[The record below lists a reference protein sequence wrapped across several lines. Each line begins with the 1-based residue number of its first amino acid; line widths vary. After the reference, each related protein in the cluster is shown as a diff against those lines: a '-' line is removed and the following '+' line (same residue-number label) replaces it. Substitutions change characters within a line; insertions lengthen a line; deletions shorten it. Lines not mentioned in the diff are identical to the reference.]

1 MSDDGN
7 ISEELLRSGRACR
20 RRQLVDGEPV
30 DPACCSH
37 SHPPPD
43 VCVCGD
49 RPTKRELPT
58 IQSGRMHRG
67 TMTSEP
73 PIS

>member
-1 MSDDGN
+1 MRDDGN

-20 RRQLVDGEPV
+20 RSQLVDGEPM

-43 VCVCGD
+43 ACIRGD
-49 RPTKRELPT
+49 RPLKRESQLFRV
-58 IQSGRMHRG
+58 GG
-67 TMTSEP
+67 
-73 PIS
+73 